1 MLSLVCQHCGEV
13 RPAGCL
19 LRRGN
24 RFVEDPYTK
33 ARFQPECEGKL
44 SPVGELSRIGASAS
58 GLFCSPTQR

>member
-1 MLSLVCQHCGEV
+1 MLSMASPSSGKSQ
-13 RPAGCL
+13 AGARA
-19 LRRGN
+19 RRGN
-24 RFVEDPYTK
+24 RYVEDPYTK